1 MSKQDQVRKA
11 YYKSFSIEAEKQ
23 YLVHNRTPN
32 RIWIEDPEFGDMCL
46 PPLARRQFDGERLE
60 PFAGH
65 LIALRQRHQV
75 RVREIT
81 ATRGSLFGRFA
92 IWLVM
97 LALLGVFAFDLLV
110 CGTLRRTEAVVTA
123 SLVGIVVLV
132 ALVLAAQRERKRI
145 AAARVADSEE
155 GDVELGIGDAWYD
168 GNDTGR
174 HLKYLTILALVI
186 VVGAVLPA
194 VAVFVATDGKA
205 FLTMGGGLSLNG
217 GLESRFVS
225 RAIQVIYTAVLSLFP
240 ALMYFQFDRQRV
252 STIRGGWVRA
262 IFRMDP
268 QMETLADVD
277 ARYGDRLG
285 EASGFSTDSSR
296 LLGGRYS
303 PIVVAT
309 ILISLGWV
317 LLVLPTKSYDF
328 AGSNQV
334 ATLAGASVSAA
345 ERAEKAADNGST
357 ADALAAAAEA
367 GRTRD
372 AAAAAADQSTGAATT
387 STTEPPVP
395 GNADAAADTAAA
407 AAAQAEEARDSVSL
421 SFFQLIDPTPS
432 AATMAFLGAYFFAVY
447 LVLRGYSRGDLRPKI
462 YNQITARLVTVVVM
476 AYLIN
481 VLLEPSGLAENAWW
495 AVAFLAGV
503 VPITVLKGVGLLV
516 SSTAGNLPGKTGA
529 WLSKSF
535 AEAFATPRA
544 LTKIDGIDIYESC
557 RLESEGITDV
567 PTLATTDL
575 VSMMVDTGLPV
586 ERLVDWSDQAML
598 MMLLPVPDDAGELAE
613 DDDETTG
620 ADDVD
625 KPKGGVKALQAIGI
639 RTASSLLAV
648 ARVEGDGRRKQ
659 AAELLGGE
667 DVLEGLAQQIAKEPS
682 TRRIRYWRETE
693 LTDLCVKRPIIKVPP
708 ESESA
713 RPKPAA
719 VSDDDIATMVE
730 AFAVM
735 VEVFTPD
742 SPVAVDDDT
751 DTVIDLTDKTRAQNQ
766 EP

>member
-1 MSKQDQVRKA
+1 MSKQDEVRKA

-110 CGTLRRTEAVVTA
+110 CGTLRRTEAIVTA

-328 AGSNQV
+328 
-334 ATLAGASVSAA
+334 
-345 ERAEKAADNGST
+345 
-357 ADALAAAAEA
+357 EA
-367 GRTRD
+367 NRTRD
-372 AAAAAADQSTGAATT
+372 AAAVAAPAQDA
-387 STTEPPVP
+387 EDPV
-395 GNADAAADTAAA
+395 
-407 AAAQAEEARDSVSL
+407 ELSL
-421 SFFQLIDPTPS
+421 FELIDATPS

-481 VLLEPSGLAENAWW
+481 VLLKPAGAVENGWW

-503 VPITVLKGVGLLV
+503 VPITVLQRLGLLV
-516 SSTAGNLPGKTGA
+516 SATLGNLPGWTGFLKTG
-529 WLSKSF
+529 F
-535 AEAFATPRA
+535 ANAFATPRA
-544 LTKIDGIDIYESC
+544 LTQIDGIDMYESV
-557 RLESEGITDV
+557 RLESEGITDI

-575 VSMMVDTGLPV
+575 VSMMVDTRLPV
-586 ERLVDWSDQAML
+586 ERLIDWSDQAML
-598 MMLLPVPDDAGELAE
+598 MMLVPEPDEGLDDSGDGTGETAARGEAG
-613 DDDETTG
+613 
-620 ADDVD
+620 
-625 KPKGGVKALQAIGI
+625 KPASRVKALQHVGI
-639 RTASSLLAV
+639 RTASSVLA
-648 ARVEGDGRRKQ
+648 AAYASKDSGLHKQ
-659 AAELLGGE
+659 ATSVLGE
-667 DVLEGLAQQIAKEPS
+667 DLLESLAQQIANEPS
-682 TRRIRYWRETE
+682 TQRICHWRETE
-693 LTDLCVKRPIIKVPP
+693 QKDLCEPRPVIRIPP
-708 ESESA
+708 E
-713 RPKPAA
+713 PTA
-719 VSDDDIATMVE
+719 VRSGLTFYDDVATMVE
-730 AFAVM
+730 DGLVIIDMRDF
-735 VEVFTPD
+735 PD
-742 SPVAVDDDT
+742 RQD
-751 DTVIDLTDKTRAQNQ
+751 R
-766 EP
+766 